1 MPADCTGPAAS
12 RREKHG
18 VPASLRPRRPAPAG
32 ERSARRR
39 AGTCARGLLVLLI
52 APLASLAA
60 AQTTAPT
67 AAPAGS
73 TIGAP
78 AAATAAA
85 VPGVTAET
93 PAAAGSRATAE
104 RLIAQGAAYLLNAQ
118 QADGGWGAQ
127 AGPGVASLVV
137 KALAQ
142 APTVGP
148 RHPAVQRGVAFVLR
162 ARRDD
167 GGIYSAEG
175 LLKNYETSVALSML
189 AAVRDPAH
197 DAIAAQAR
205 QFLIDNQWDEGEGKT
220 PADPFY
226 GGAGYGRHK
235 RPDLSNT
242 QMMLEALRDSGL
254 PPDDPAY
261 RRALVFIQRCQMLG
275 ETNDRPFAQGSTQ
288 GGFIYSPVGA
298 GESKAETIDV
308 NGRTELR
315 CYGSMTY
322 AGFKSLLYAG
332 LTRDDPRV
340 RAALDWIRRH
350 WTLECNPNMPA
361 ARSREGLYYYYH
373 VFARAL
379 AAWGEPILRDA
390 AGRDHDWRQEL
401 VDRLAQ
407 TQRDDGSW
415 VNEADRW
422 MEGLPALTTAY
433 ALLALQAAYPD
444 SAAPTTAPA
453 PAGARQ

>member
-1 MPADCTGPAAS
+1 MRAALTRPPTFRFACTGALLPVAALL
-12 RREKHG
+12 
-18 VPASLRPRRPAPAG
+18 AAPAP
-32 ERSARRR
+32 
-39 AGTCARGLLVLLI
+39 
-52 APLASLAA
+52 PAA
-60 AQTTAPT
+60 AQTSRPAS
-67 AAPAGS
+67 APATMPIRAAS
-73 TIGAP
+73 EGAD
-78 AAATAAA
+78 AARDRAVAAQ
-85 VPGVTAET
+85 
-93 PAAAGSRATAE
+93 
-104 RLIAQGAAYLLNAQ
+104 LIARGAQYLLSAQ
-118 QADGGWGAQ
+118 EADGGWGAQ
-127 AGPGVASLVV
+127 AGPGVAGLAV

-148 RHPAVQRGVAFVLR
+148 RHRGVQRGVEFVLR

-175 LLKNYETSVALSML
+175 LLKNYESSVALSML

-197 DAIAAQAR
+197 DETAAR
-205 QFLIDNQWDEGEGKT
+205 VRRFLIENQWDEGEGKT

-226 GGAGYGRHK
+226 GGAGYGQHK

-275 ETNDRPFAQGSTQ
+275 ETNDQPFAQGSSQ

-298 GESKAETIDV
+298 GESKAETVDV
-308 NGRTELR
+308 DGRVELR

-340 RAALDWIRRH
+340 KAALDWIRRH
-350 WTLECNPNMPA
+350 WTLEYNPNMPE
-361 ARSREGLYYYYH
+361 ARSRQGLFYYYH

-379 AAWGEPILRDA
+379 AAWGEPVVRDA
-390 AGRDHDWRQEL
+390 AGREHDWRREL
-401 VDRLAQ
+401 VAQLAGM
-407 TQRDDGSW
+407 QRDDGSW

-444 SAAPTTAPA
+444 IAASTAALPPTTAPA
-453 PAGARQ
+453 PPSDR